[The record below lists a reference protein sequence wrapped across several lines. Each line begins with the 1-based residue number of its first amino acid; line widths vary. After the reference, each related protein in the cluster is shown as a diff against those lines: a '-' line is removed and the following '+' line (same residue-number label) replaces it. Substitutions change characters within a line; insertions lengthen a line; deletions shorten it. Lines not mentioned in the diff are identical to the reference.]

1 MEAERVFGQQTGFA
15 VEADVVAD
23 ILHGKAGH
31 LSGAGRASRGV
42 EEFRLKIDVLGAITG
57 RIGVGDVRRHQLLP
71 GAQPVHVSLELSGD
85 GLQHGTGS
93 CADGS
98 PNGKSPEI
106 SMMEEITA
114 ANFWR
119 GGEFLAA
126 AVTIGHST
134 GPSGAIRGT
143 RPTRRAPD
151 RDRRTGCAAAGWT
164 ICTAK
169 PAQSRGMG
177 ETRDRQQTD
186 GRGQTSYADSA
197 FFDRRKPDS
206 NRARPICGKLLQ
218 NIFLWICFSRIGS
231 PPAGERLPLK

>member
-1 MEAERVFGQQTGFA
+1 
-15 VEADVVAD
+15 
-23 ILHGKAGH
+23 
-31 LSGAGRASRGV
+31 
-42 EEFRLKIDVLGAITG
+42 
-57 RIGVGDVRRHQLLP
+57 
-71 GAQPVHVSLELSGD
+71 
-85 GLQHGTGS
+85 
-93 CADGS
+93 
-98 PNGKSPEI
+98 
-106 SMMEEITA
+106 MMEEIIA

-119 GGEFLAA
+119 GGEFLAV
-126 AVTIGHST
+126 AVAIGHST

-177 ETRDRQQTD
+177 GTSDRQQTD

-231 PPAGERLPLK
+231 PPCRRTASVEVTGCLLATGTLAGRSPAPP